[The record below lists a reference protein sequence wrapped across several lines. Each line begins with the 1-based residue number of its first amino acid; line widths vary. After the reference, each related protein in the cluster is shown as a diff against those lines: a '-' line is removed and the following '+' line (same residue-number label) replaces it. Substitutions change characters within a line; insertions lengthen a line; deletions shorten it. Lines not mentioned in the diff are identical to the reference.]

1 MVRALCCH
9 LMLAVLDVAL
19 TLLHTAVVLGS
30 LCLWIPAR
38 TRRLHLALVA
48 LVAGSWLCVGPLLGR
63 GLGYC
68 ALTDV
73 HWQLKHALG
82 QTALPSSFITY
93 LFSLVAIDARA
104 WANTVT
110 ALTFAFVCV
119 ASLLFEVHA
128 RLRASRRERTTT
140 P

>member
-1 MVRALCCH
+1 MLPTD
-9 LMLAVLDVAL
+9 MLAVIDVAL
-19 TLLHTAVVLGS
+19 TVIHTAVVLAS

-38 TRRLHLALVA
+38 TRRMHLALVA
-48 LVAGSWLCVGPLLGR
+48 LVAASWLCLGPLLGR

-82 QTALPSSFITY
+82 QTGLPSSFITY
-93 LFSLVAIDARA
+93 LFTLVSIDARA

-119 ASLLFEVHA
+119 ASFLLEVHS
-128 RLRASRRERTTT
+128 RLRRSRVNTSSWSGL
-140 P
+140 